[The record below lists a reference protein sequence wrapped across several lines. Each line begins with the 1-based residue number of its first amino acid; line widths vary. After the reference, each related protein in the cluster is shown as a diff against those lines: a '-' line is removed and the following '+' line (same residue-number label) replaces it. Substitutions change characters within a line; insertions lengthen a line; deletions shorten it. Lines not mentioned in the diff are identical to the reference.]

1 MTNRERYQRSFST
14 LQPSRAW
21 NMEEPNMK
29 PTKRRLLPRFILV
42 TAVVVLVM
50 AMMAT
55 AYAANVGGIQ
65 RTIQVWLHGD
75 QTAAVLDIQNGE
87 YTLTYTDENGE
98 EHQQMGGG
106 KAFDIFGNEREMTEQ
121 ELLQNIDMP
130 DVEYLDD
137 GTVWIYYHG
146 SAVEITDRFDDDGIC
161 YVQVSDGSKTLYVT
175 VKYDNGYGFSE
186 SKYPNPHSF
195 N

>member
-1 MTNRERYQRSFST
+1 MTNHERYQRAFST

-21 NMEEPNMK
+21 NLEEPKMK
-29 PTKRRLLPRFILV
+29 QKRYLPRFVLV
-42 TAVVVLVM
+42 AAVVVLVM
-50 AMMAT
+50 ALMAT

-65 RTIQVWLHGD
+65 RTIQVWMHGE
-75 QTAAVLDIQNGE
+75 QTQVVLDVQNGE
-87 YTLTYTDENGE
+87 YTMTYTDENGE

-106 KAFDIFGNEREMTEQ
+106 KAFDIFGRERQLTEQ
-121 ELLQNIDMP
+121 ELMDHIDMP

-146 SAVEITDRFDDDGIC
+146 SATEITDRFEDGVC
-161 YVQVSDGSKTLYVT
+161 YVQVQDGAKTLYVT

-186 SKYPNPHSF
+186 NKYPNPDSF